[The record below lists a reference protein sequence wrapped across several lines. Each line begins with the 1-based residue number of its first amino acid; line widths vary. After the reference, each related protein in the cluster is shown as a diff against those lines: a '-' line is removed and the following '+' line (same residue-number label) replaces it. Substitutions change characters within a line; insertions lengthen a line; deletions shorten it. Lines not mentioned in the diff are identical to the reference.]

1 MTTAT
6 DDAVLVLRLA
16 APLQSWGGP
25 SRYNR
30 RETRPQP
37 TKSGVLGLL
46 AAAEGRDREASLT
59 DLLGLQLG
67 VRVDQPGTLLRDYHT
82 YSDYRGLPLLSAKTN
97 AKGQQTRTTPAKHTG
112 VTQRFYLQ
120 DAVFVAALR
129 GPKPL
134 LTSLEEAVR
143 NPAHPLSLGRRSC
156 PPVGPVSLGL
166 HPDTEL
172 EDTLKEVPWQA
183 GSHRRSQVKGATV
196 SLEATVEDPA
206 GDQLAVDVPDTF
218 DLKTGT
224 RFGRRAVRHLWV
236 TLPTGRAQPDAASPD
251 TGAAGLPDHDPFALL
266 GW

>member
-1 MTTAT
+1 MTGT
-6 DDAVLVLRLA
+6 DHAVLVLRLA

-46 AAAEGRDREASLT
+46 AAAEGRDREASIA
-59 DLLGLQLG
+59 DLVNLQLG

-97 AKGQQTRTTPAKHTG
+97 AKGQQTRTTPAKYTG

-129 GPKPL
+129 GPKIL
-134 LTSLEEAVR
+134 MESLEEAVR
-143 NPAHPLSLGRRSC
+143 HPVHPLSLGRRSC
-156 PPVGPVSLGL
+156 PPTGPVSLDL
-166 HPDTEL
+166 HPDTQL
-172 EDTLKEVPWQA
+172 EDALKEVPWQA
-183 GSHRRSQVKGATV
+183 SSHRRGQVQGATV
-196 SLEATVEDPA
+196 SLETTVEDPA
-206 GDQLAVDVPDTF
+206 GDQLAVDVPDTY

-224 RFGRRAVRHLWV
+224 TFGRRAVRHLWV
-236 TLPTGRAQPDAASPD
+236 TVPTGRTQPPNPAQD
-251 TGAAGLPDHDPFALL
+251 TGTAGPSDHDPFALL

>member
-1 MTTAT
+1 MTGT
-6 DDAVLVLRLA
+6 DHAVLVLRLA

-37 TKSGVLGLL
+37 TKSGILGLL
-46 AAAEGRDREASLT
+46 SAAEGRDREAPLT
-59 DLLGLQLG
+59 DLVGLQLG

-97 AKGQQTRTTPAKHTG
+97 AKGQQTRTTPPKYTG

-129 GPKPL
+129 GPKAL
-134 LTSLEEAVR
+134 MEGLEEAVR
-143 NPAHPLSLGRRSC
+143 HPVFPLCLGRRSC
-156 PPVGPVSLGL
+156 PPTGPVSLGL
-166 HPDTEL
+166 HADTGL
-172 EDTLKEVPWQA
+172 EEALKDVPWQA
-183 GSHRRSQVKGATV
+183 GAHRRRQARSATV
-196 SLEATVEDPA
+196 SLEATIEDPA
-206 GDQLAVDVPDTF
+206 GDQPAVDVPDTY

-236 TLPTGRAQPDAASPD
+236 TVSTGRTQPARPPAD
-251 TGAAGLPDHDPFALL
+251 TGTTGHSDHDPFALL

>member
-1 MTTAT
+1 MTGTEH
-6 DDAVLVLRLA
+6 AVLALRLA

-25 SRYNR
+25 SRYNW

-59 DLLGLQLG
+59 DLIGLQLG
-67 VRVDQPGTLLRDYHT
+67 VRADQPGTLLRDYHT

-97 AKGQQTRTTPAKHTG
+97 AKGQQTRTTPRKYTG
-112 VTQRFYLQ
+112 VTRRFYLQ
-120 DAVFVAALR
+120 DAAFVAALR

-134 LTSLEEAVR
+134 LQALEEAVR
-143 NPAHPLSLGRRSC
+143 NPVHPLSLGRRSC
-156 PPVGPVSLGL
+156 PPTGPVSLGL
-166 HPDTEL
+166 HPDATL
-172 EDTLKEVPWQA
+172 ENVLREVPWQA
-183 GSHRRSQVKGATV
+183 GRHRRGQVQGASV

-206 GDQLAVDVPDTF
+206 GDHLAVDVPDTF

-236 TLPTGRAQPDAASPD
+236 TVPTGRTHPSDSAPD
-251 TGAAGLPDHDPFALL
+251 TGAAGYSDHDPFALL

>member
-1 MTTAT
+1 MTGT
-6 DDAVLVLRLA
+6 DHAVLVLRLA

-25 SRYNR
+25 SRYNQ

-59 DLLGLQLG
+59 DLVGLQLG

-82 YSDYRGLPLLSAKTN
+82 YSDYRGVPLLSAKTN

-112 VTQRFYLQ
+112 VTRRFYLQ

-129 GPKPL
+129 GPKAL
-134 LTSLEEAVR
+134 VQSLEEAVR
-143 NPAHPLSLGRRSC
+143 NPAFPLFLGRRSC
-156 PPVGPVSLGL
+156 PPTGPVSLGL
-166 HPDTEL
+166 RTDSPLKEAL
-172 EDTLKEVPWQA
+172 EDVPWQA
-183 GSHRRSQVKGATV
+183 GSHRRRQAQGSTV
-196 SLEATVEDPA
+196 SLEATIEDPA
-206 GDQLAVDVPDTF
+206 GDQVALDVPDTY

-224 RFGRRAVRHLWV
+224 RFVRRDVRHLWV
-236 TLPTGRAQPDAASPD
+236 TIPSGSDRPKTETAS
-251 TGAAGLPDHDPFALL
+251 AGQPDHDPFALL

>member
-1 MTTAT
+1 MTGT
-6 DDAVLVLRLA
+6 DHAVLVLRLA

-46 AAAEGRDREASLT
+46 SAAEGRDREAPLT
-59 DLLGLQLG
+59 DLVSLQLG

-82 YSDYRGLPLLSAKTN
+82 YSDYRGLPLLSAKAN
-97 AKGQQTRTTPAKHTG
+97 AKGQQTRTTPPKYTG

-129 GPKPL
+129 GPKSL
-134 LTSLEEAVR
+134 MQGLEEAVR
-143 NPAHPLSLGRRSC
+143 NPVFPLSLGRRSC
-156 PPVGPVSLGL
+156 PPTGPVSLGL
-166 HPDTEL
+166 RLDTRL
-172 EDTLKEVPWQA
+172 EEVLNEVPWQA
-183 GSHRRSQVKGATV
+183 AGHRRRQARSATV

-206 GDQLAVDVPDTF
+206 GDQLAIDVPDTY

-224 RFGRRAVRHLWV
+224 RFGRRAVRHLWI
-236 TLPTGRAQPDAASPD
+236 TMPTGRTQPARPTAD
-251 TGAAGLPDHDPFALL
+251 TGTAGHSDHDPFALL

>member
-1 MTTAT
+1 MTGT
-6 DDAVLVLRLA
+6 DHAVLVLRLA

-37 TKSGVLGLL
+37 TKSGILGLL

-59 DLLGLQLG
+59 DLLGLHLG
-67 VRVDQPGTLLRDYHT
+67 VRADQPGTLLRDYHT

-97 AKGQQTRTTPAKHTG
+97 AKGQQTRTTPPKYTG
-112 VTQRFYLQ
+112 ITQRFYLQ

-129 GPKPL
+129 GPKTL
-134 LTSLEEAVR
+134 MQSLEEAVR
-143 NPAHPLSLGRRSC
+143 NPVFPLFLGRRSC
-156 PPVGPVSLGL
+156 PPTGPVSLGL
-166 HPDTEL
+166 RADAPL
-172 EDTLKEVPWQA
+172 EDVLKEVPWQA
-183 GSHRRSQVKGATV
+183 GSHRRRQARGATV

-206 GDQLAVDVPDTF
+206 GDQLAVDVPDTY

-224 RFGRRAVRHLWV
+224 RFARRAVRHLWV
-236 TLPTGRAQPDAASPD
+236 TVPTDRTQPTHPTAD
-251 TGAAGLPDHDPFALL
+251 TATTGQSDHDPFALL

>member
-1 MTTAT
+1 MTGT
-6 DDAVLVLRLA
+6 DHAVLVLRLA
-16 APLQSWGGP
+16 APLQSWGGL

-37 TKSGVLGLL
+37 TKSGILGLL
-46 AAAEGRDREASLT
+46 SAAEGRAREAPLT
-59 DLLGLQLG
+59 DLVDLQLG

-97 AKGQQTRTTPAKHTG
+97 AKGQQTRTTPPKYTG

-129 GPKPL
+129 GPKAL
-134 LTSLEEAVR
+134 MQGLEEAVR
-143 NPAHPLSLGRRSC
+143 NPVFPLCLGRRSC
-156 PPVGPVSLGL
+156 PPTGPVSLGL
-166 HPDTEL
+166 RTDTQLKDVL
-172 EDTLKEVPWQA
+172 EEVPWQA
-183 GSHRRSQVKGATV
+183 GSHRRRQARSATV
-196 SLEATVEDPA
+196 TLEATIEDPA

-236 TLPTGRAQPDAASPD
+236 TLPTGHTQPAHPAAD
-251 TGAAGLPDHDPFALL
+251 TGPAGACDHDPFALL

>member
-1 MTTAT
+1 MTGT
-6 DDAVLVLRLA
+6 DHAVLVLRLA

-46 AAAEGRDREASLT
+46 SAAEGRDREAPLT

-82 YSDYRGLPLLSAKTN
+82 YSDYRGLPLPSAKAN
-97 AKGQQTRTTPAKHTG
+97 AKGQQTRTAPPKYTG

-129 GPKPL
+129 GPTAL
-134 LTSLEEAVR
+134 LQGLEEAVR
-143 NPAHPLSLGRRSC
+143 NPVFPLSLGRRSC
-156 PPVGPVSLGL
+156 PPTGPVSIGL
-166 HPDTEL
+166 RPDTPLDEAL
-172 EDTLKEVPWQA
+172 EEVPWQA
-183 GSHRRSQVKGATV
+183 GSHRRRQTRSATV
-196 SLEATVEDPA
+196 SLEATIEDPA
-206 GDQLAVDVPDTF
+206 GDQLAVDVPDTY

-224 RFGRRAVRHLWV
+224 RFGRRAVRHRWV
-236 TLPTGRAQPDAASPD
+236 TVPTDRPQSAHPAAD
-251 TGAAGLPDHDPFALL
+251 TGTAGHSDHDPFALL

>member
-1 MTTAT
+1 MTGT
-6 DDAVLVLRLA
+6 DHAILVLRLA
-16 APLQSWGGP
+16 APLQAWGGS

-59 DLLGLQLG
+59 DLVGLQLG

-82 YSDYRGLPLLSAKTN
+82 YSDYRGLPLLSAKAN
-97 AKGQQTRTTPAKHTG
+97 AKGQQTKTTPPKYTG

-129 GPKPL
+129 GPKAL
-134 LTSLEEAVR
+134 MQSVEEAVR
-143 NPAHPLSLGRRSC
+143 NPVFPLSLGRRSC
-156 PPVGPVSLGL
+156 PPTGPVSLGL
-166 HPDTEL
+166 RADTRL
-172 EDTLKEVPWQA
+172 EEVLKGVPWQA
-183 GSHRRSQVKGATV
+183 GSHRRRQAQGATV
-196 SLEATVEDPA
+196 SLQATVEDPA
-206 GDQLAVDVPDTF
+206 GDQLAVDVPDTY

-224 RFGRRAVRHLWV
+224 RFGRRAIRHVWV
-236 TLPTGRAQPDAASPD
+236 TVPTGHAQPAHPAAD
-251 TGAAGLPDHDPFALL
+251 TGTAGQSAHDPFALL

>member
-1 MTTAT
+1 MTGT
-6 DDAVLVLRLA
+6 DHAVLVLRLA

-37 TKSGVLGLL
+37 TKSGILGLL
-46 AAAEGRDREASLT
+46 AAAEGRNRETSLT
-59 DLLGLQLG
+59 DLVGLHLG

-82 YSDYRGLPLLSAKTN
+82 YSDYRGLPLLSAKANT
-97 AKGQQTRTTPAKHTG
+97 KGQQTRTTPPKYTG

-129 GPKPL
+129 GPKTL
-134 LTSLEEAVR
+134 IQSLEEAVR
-143 NPAHPLSLGRRSC
+143 NPVFPLSLGRRSC
-156 PPVGPVSLGL
+156 PPTGPVSLGL
-166 HPDTEL
+166 RADAPL
-172 EDTLKEVPWQA
+172 EDILKEVPWQA
-183 GSHRRSQVKGATV
+183 GSHRRRQARDATV

-206 GDQLAVDVPDTF
+206 GDQLAVDVPDTY

-236 TLPTGRAQPDAASPD
+236 SVPTGRTQSAHPAAD
-251 TGAAGLPDHDPFALL
+251 TATTRQSDHDPFALL

>member
-1 MTTAT
+1 MTGT
-6 DDAVLVLRLA
+6 DHAVLVLRLA

-46 AAAEGRDREASLT
+46 AAAEGRGREASIA
-59 DLLGLQLG
+59 DLVGLQLG
-67 VRVDQPGTLLRDYHT
+67 VRADQPGTLLRDYHT

-97 AKGQQTRTTPAKHTG
+97 AKGQQTRTTPAKYTG

-129 GPKPL
+129 GPASL
-134 LTSLEEAVR
+134 LEGLEAAVR
-143 NPAHPLSLGRRSC
+143 NPVHPLSLGRRSC

-166 HPDTEL
+166 RPDAGL

-183 GSHRRSQVKGATV
+183 GGHRRSQVQGATV

-206 GDQLAVDVPDTF
+206 GEHLAVDVPDTY

-224 RFGRRAVRHLWV
+224 VFGRRAVRHLWV
-236 TLPTGRAQPDAASPD
+236 TVPTGRAQPPSDSPD
-251 TGAAGLPDHDPFALL
+251 TGAAGQSDHDPFALL

>member
-1 MTTAT
+1 MTTTT
-6 DDAVLVLRLA
+6 DCCVLVLRLA
-16 APLQSWGGP
+16 APLQSWGGS

-59 DLLGLQLG
+59 DLVGLQLG

-82 YSDYRGLPLLSAKTN
+82 YSDYRGIPLLSAKTN

-134 LTSLEEAVR
+134 LKSLEEAVR
-143 NPAHPLSLGRRSC
+143 NPVYPLSLGRRSC

-166 HPDTEL
+166 RSDTEL
-172 EDTLKEVPWQA
+172 EDALKNVPWQA
-183 GSHRRSQVKGATV
+183 GSHRRVQAQGTTV

-206 GDQLAVDVPDTF
+206 GDQLAIDVPDTF
-218 DLKTGT
+218 DLKSGT
-224 RFGRRAVRHLWV
+224 RFGRRAVCHFWV
-236 TLPTGRAQPDAASPD
+236 TLPTGRAQPDTASPD
-251 TGAAGLPDHDPFALL
+251 AGPAGQADHDPFALL

>member
-1 MTTAT
+1 MTGT
-6 DDAVLVLRLA
+6 DHAVLVLRLA

-25 SRYNR
+25 SHYNR

-46 AAAEGRDREASLT
+46 SAAEGRDREAPLT

-82 YSDYRGLPLLSAKTN
+82 YSDYRGLPLLSAKAN
-97 AKGQQTRTTPAKHTG
+97 AKGQQTRTAPPKYTG

-129 GPKPL
+129 GPKAL
-134 LTSLEEAVR
+134 VQGLEEAVR
-143 NPAHPLSLGRRSC
+143 NPVFPLSLGRRSC
-156 PPVGPVSLGL
+156 PPTGPVSLGL
-166 HPDTEL
+166 RTDTPLDEAL
-172 EDTLKEVPWQA
+172 EEVPWQA
-183 GSHRRSQVKGATV
+183 GSHRRRQARSATV
-196 SLEATVEDPA
+196 SLEATIEDPD
-206 GDQLAVDVPDTF
+206 GDQLAVDVPDTY

-236 TLPTGRAQPDAASPD
+236 TVPTGRTQPTTPAAS
-251 TGAAGLPDHDPFALL
+251 TGTAGHSDHDPFALL

>member
-1 MTTAT
+1 MTRT
-6 DDAVLVLRLA
+6 DHAILVLRLA

-67 VRVDQPGTLLRDYHT
+67 VRADQPGTLLRDYHT
-82 YSDYRGLPLLSAKTN
+82 YSDYRGIPLLSAKTN
-97 AKGQQTRTTPAKHTG
+97 AKGQQTRTTPPKYTG

-120 DAVFVAALR
+120 DAAFVAALR
-129 GPKPL
+129 GPKTL
-134 LTSLEEAVR
+134 VESLEEAVR
-143 NPAHPLSLGRRSC
+143 HPVHPLSLGRRSC
-156 PPVGPVSLGL
+156 PPTGPVSLGL
-166 HPDTEL
+166 RPDTGL
-172 EDTLKEVPWQA
+172 DDALKDVPWQA
-183 GSHRRSQVKGATV
+183 GSHRRSQVRGATV
-196 SLEATVEDPA
+196 SLEAIVEDPA
-206 GDQLAVDVPDTF
+206 GDQVAIDVPDTY

-236 TLPTGRAQPDAASPD
+236 TVPTGRTEPTDPAPD
-251 TGAAGLPDHDPFALL
+251 TGAAGQPDHDPFALL